1 MREKLSSSS
10 DQISSIAAA
19 RERLARHSS
28 STLSSSRT
36 KKRKRPSTPEELQD
50 AAIIQCLAKQAY
62 HLPTNHS
69 WGQDLRQYLCNN
81 HLLLGICCHHPLHP
95 LDWKIRILALA
106 GSLLVG
112 AFLTNLA
119 YLLWIEFPAWGT
131 PTILSVTI
139 QGTEHVVTT
148 GMVLLWTVGGAA
160 HTAWDLLLWKLA
172 ACACCLP
179 GGCLYYSVCCHCCS
193 NLWGQHMMRALIAIL
208 LLLTALVVLLR
219 VSISTLEEAEL
230 DEQDELDQGLS
241 SLTGDLGDIAQAGS
255 EAGQSAVQ
263 DHKRQEFHFLAVWL
277 LEQVLAMLIYY
288 PIAAI
293 ILFSGLMGCIPGLGG
308 WPAEIRAEQ
317 QKKRS
322 SKRQFNL
329 DGDEPAEQGQEVLY
343 QGA

>member
-1 MREKLSSSS
+1 
-10 DQISSIAAA
+10 
-19 RERLARHSS
+19 
-28 STLSSSRT
+28 
-36 KKRKRPSTPEELQD
+36 
-50 AAIIQCLAKQAY
+50 
-62 HLPTNHS
+62 
-69 WGQDLRQYLCNN
+69 
-81 HLLLGICCHHPLHP
+81 
-95 LDWKIRILALA
+95 
-106 GSLLVG
+106 
-112 AFLTNLA
+112 
-119 YLLWIEFPAWGT
+119 
-131 PTILSVTI
+131 
-139 QGTEHVVTT
+139 
-148 GMVLLWTVGGAA
+148 
-160 HTAWDLLLWKLA
+160 
-172 ACACCLP
+172 
-179 GGCLYYSVCCHCCS
+179 
-193 NLWGQHMMRALIAIL
+193 MRALIAIL

>member
-1 MREKLSSSS
+1 MGL
-10 DQISSIAAA
+10 
-19 RERLARHSS
+19 
-28 STLSSSRT
+28 
-36 KKRKRPSTPEELQD
+36 
-50 AAIIQCLAKQAY
+50 
-62 HLPTNHS
+62 
-69 WGQDLRQYLCNN
+69 
-81 HLLLGICCHHPLHP
+81 
-95 LDWKIRILALA
+95 
-106 GSLLVG
+106 
-112 AFLTNLA
+112 
-119 YLLWIEFPAWGT
+119 
-131 PTILSVTI
+131 
-139 QGTEHVVTT
+139 QGT
-148 GMVLLWTVGGAA
+148 
-160 HTAWDLLLWKLA
+160 
-172 ACACCLP
+172 LP
-179 GGCLYYSVCCHCCS
+179 AELG
-193 NLWGQHMMRALIAIL
+193 
-208 LLLTALVVLLR
+208 
-219 VSISTLEEAEL
+219 SISTLEEAEL

-241 SLTGDLGDIAQAGS
+241 SLTGDLGDVAQAGS